1 MTITVCRWD
10 DPDTWNAFVSST
22 PGAHFQQSWEWGE
35 LAPLL
40 GGRATRFAA
49 IRGGTIVSAMRFD
62 LRRAVILAELDDMS
76 TRVRAKLMLLE
87 HDATRTAAQ
96 R

>member
-1 MTITVCRWD
+1 MRARRLVLACLVGSYLLATGFLVGM
-10 DPDTWNAFVSST
+10 AVS
-22 PGAHFQQSWEWGE
+22 
-35 LAPLL
+35 
-40 GGRATRFAA
+40 A
-49 IRGGTIVSAMRFD
+49 IRFD
-62 LRRAVILAELDDMS
+62 HRRAVILEQIDDMS

>member
-1 MTITVCRWD
+1 M
-10 DPDTWNAFVSST
+10 ST
-22 PGAHFQQSWEWGE
+22 RRLV
-35 LAPLL
+35 LACLVGSYLLGMGLL
-40 GGRATRFAA
+40 GGM
-49 IRGGTIVSAMRFD
+49 IVSAMRFD
-62 LRRAVILAELDDMS
+62 HRRAVILRELDDTS

>member
-1 MTITVCRWD
+1 MSTRH
-10 DPDTWNAFVSST
+10 FV
-22 PGAHFQQSWEWGE
+22 
-35 LAPLL
+35 LACLVGSYLL
-40 GGRATRFAA
+40 GMGFL
-49 IRGGTIVSAMRFD
+49 GGMVVSAMRFD
-62 LRRAVILAELDDMS
+62 HRRAVTLAELDDMS

>member
-1 MTITVCRWD
+1 V
-10 DPDTWNAFVSST
+10 
-22 PGAHFQQSWEWGE
+22 
-35 LAPLL
+35 
-40 GGRATRFAA
+40 
-49 IRGGTIVSAMRFD
+49 RFD
-62 LRRAVILAELDDMS
+62 HRRAVILAELDDTS

>member
-1 MTITVCRWD
+1 M
-10 DPDTWNAFVSST
+10 ST
-22 PGAHFQQSWEWGE
+22 RRLV
-35 LAPLL
+35 LAGLVGSYLL
-40 GGRATRFAA
+40 TMGFFGGM
-49 IRGGTIVSAMRFD
+49 IVSAMRFD
-62 LRRAVILAELDDMS
+62 HRRAVILAELGDTS

>member
-1 MTITVCRWD
+1 M
-10 DPDTWNAFVSST
+10 ST
-22 PGAHFQQSWEWGE
+22 RRLV
-35 LAPLL
+35 LACLVGTYLL
-40 GGRATRFAA
+40 TMGFL
-49 IRGGTIVSAMRFD
+49 GGTIVSAIRFD
-62 LRRAVILAELDDMS
+62 HRRAVILAELDDMS

>member
-1 MTITVCRWD
+1 MG
-10 DPDTWNAFVSST
+10 F
-22 PGAHFQQSWEWGE
+22 
-35 LAPLL
+35 L
-40 GGRATRFAA
+40 
-49 IRGGTIVSAMRFD
+49 GGTIVSAMRFD
-62 LRRAVILAELDDMS
+62 HRRAVILGELDDMS

>member
-1 MTITVCRWD
+1 M
-10 DPDTWNAFVSST
+10 ST
-22 PGAHFQQSWEWGE
+22 RRLV
-35 LAPLL
+35 LACLVGSYLLAMGLL
-40 GGRATRFAA
+40 GGM
-49 IRGGTIVSAMRFD
+49 IVSAMRFD
-62 LRRAVILAELDDMS
+62 HRRAVILGGLDDTS

>member
-1 MTITVCRWD
+1 MSPRRLVLVCL
-10 DPDTWNAFVSST
+10 VGSYL
-22 PGAHFQQSWEWGE
+22 
-35 LAPLL
+35 LAMGLL
-40 GGRATRFAA
+40 GGM
-49 IRGGTIVSAMRFD
+49 IVSAMRFD
-62 LRRAVILAELDDMS
+62 HRRAVILGELDDMS

>member
-1 MTITVCRWD
+1 M
-10 DPDTWNAFVSST
+10 ST
-22 PGAHFQQSWEWGE
+22 RHLV
-35 LAPLL
+35 LACLVGSYLL
-40 GGRATRFAA
+40 GMGFL
-49 IRGGTIVSAMRFD
+49 GGTIVSAMRFD